1 MKKVMNKNKA
11 IIIAM
16 MALISTSFSN
26 PLSAMDK
33 KTDPPGVE
41 IKYLGFLDKNPVF
54 EIIFNNGQVDNYFI
68 TIRDEAGTTL
78 HSEKISGK
86 SISRRY
92 RINTEEVIPEGGLR
106 FEIRVGSTNKTEVY
120 VAGITESVTREMAVN
135 KIQ

>member
-54 EIIFNNGQVDNYFI
+54 EIIFNNVQVDNYFI
-68 TIRDEAGTTL
+68 TIRDEASTTL
-78 HSEKISGK
+78 YSEKISGK

-120 VAGITESVTREMAVN
+120 VAGTTESITREMAVN

>member
-1 MKKVMNKNKA
+1 MKKAMSKNKA

-16 MALISTSFSN
+16 MTIISTSFSN
-26 PLSAMDK
+26 PVSAMDK
-33 KTDPPGVE
+33 KTDPPVE
-41 IKYLGFLDKNPVF
+41 IKYLGFQGKNPVF
-54 EIIFNNGQVDNYFI
+54 EIFLSNVQTDNYFI

-92 RINTEEVIPEGGLR
+92 RIDTEEQIPVGGLR
-106 FEIRVGSTNKTEVY
+106 FEVRIGSTNKTEVY
-120 VAGITESVTREMAVN
+120 VAGTNETITREMAVN

>member
-54 EIIFNNGQVDNYFI
+54 EIIFNNVQVDNYFI

-86 SISRRY
+86 SVSRRY

>member
-54 EIIFNNGQVDNYFI
+54 EIIFNNVQVDNYFI

-86 SISRRY
+86 SVSRRY

-120 VAGITESVTREMAVN
+120 VAGVTESVTREMTVN